1 MRVSEG
7 NTGRRVQTVPTLHYE
22 QAKCRPHPSNNDP
35 WIIISIII
43 ITTVNKQVV
52 LYAATMEPFLK
63 GQFPQNFY
71 FGL

>member
-7 NTGRRVQTVPTLHYE
+7 NTGTNATLW
-22 QAKCRPHPSNNDP
+22 ASKVLPHPSNNDP

-43 ITTVNKQVV
+43 ITTVNEQVV

-71 FGL
+71 FGF